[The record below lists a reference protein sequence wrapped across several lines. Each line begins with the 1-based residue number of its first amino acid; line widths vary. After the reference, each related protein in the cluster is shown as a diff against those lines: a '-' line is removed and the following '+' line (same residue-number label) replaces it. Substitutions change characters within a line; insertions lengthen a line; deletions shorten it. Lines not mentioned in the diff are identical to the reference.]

1 METLEKIDKSLTECK
16 IPTTVQD
23 ISEKVF
29 SSYDSLESIECDSD
43 YFKSIDGVLFTADY
57 KTLVRYPPKKIDA
70 NYVIPDSVVNIGSY
84 AFRNCEFLEHIIL
97 PDSLI
102 NIGESAF
109 SRCKSLQDIILPDS
123 ITKICRDTFM
133 LCQSLK
139 KIKLPNSLTEI
150 GNSAFMYCKA
160 LQEIDLPNT
169 LSKIGSCIF
178 SNCSSLRRIN
188 ISVSLNYIPK
198 YAFANCSKLKRITLP
213 NSIKHIESGAFSRCN
228 FLREIKLS
236 KELID
241 IDSSAFSSCK
251 LLNEIE
257 LPNGIE
263 SINDGAFWGCES
275 LETISLPNSI
285 QHIGNNTFGFCP
297 SLEKIECDNEYYY
310 TVDGVLFDKKDK
322 KLVRYPQGRTER
334 KYTIP
339 NGILIIGQAA
349 FGNCCDLEEI
359 ILPESVKILK
369 SDAFHSCSKLKS
381 IKLPNQISSIAPSAF
396 FYCWD
401 LKGIECDSPFFK
413 SIDGV
418 LFTADLKTLVCYPQ
432 GKGCDNYVVPDS
444 VTNIAEDAFCSFVSP
459 WTADSC
465 KRITLPKSINEITDT
480 TFEHHESLKWIECD
494 NEHYKSIDGVLFT
507 ADCKTLVYYPRG
519 REDSQYIIPDT
530 VTKIE
535 NRAFA
540 SNSYLRK
547 IIIPKGRME
556 DFIEMFP
563 EDNEYELA
571 EA

>member
-1 METLEKIDKSLTECK
+1 METLEKIDKSLTVCK

-29 SSYDSLESIECDSD
+29 STYDSLESIECDSD

-57 KTLVRYPPKKIDA
+57 KTLVRYPPKKNGTD
-70 NYVIPDSVVNIGSY
+70 YVVPDSVVNIGSY

-123 ITKICRDTFM
+123 ITKICRDTFYG
-133 LCQSLK
+133 CQSLK

-150 GNSAFMYCKA
+150 GNSAFM
-160 LQEIDLPNT
+160 L
-169 LSKIGSCIF
+169 
-178 SNCSSLRRIN
+178 
-188 ISVSLNYIPK
+188 
-198 YAFANCSKLKRITLP
+198 
-213 NSIKHIESGAFSRCN
+213 
-228 FLREIKLS
+228 
-236 KELID
+236 
-241 IDSSAFSSCK
+241 
-251 LLNEIE
+251 
-257 LPNGIE
+257 
-263 SINDGAFWGCES
+263 
-275 LETISLPNSI
+275 
-285 QHIGNNTFGFCP
+285 
-297 SLEKIECDNEYYY
+297 
-310 TVDGVLFDKKDK
+310 
-322 KLVRYPQGRTER
+322 
-334 KYTIP
+334 
-339 NGILIIGQAA
+339 
-349 FGNCCDLEEI
+349 
-359 ILPESVKILK
+359 
-369 SDAFHSCSKLKS
+369 
-381 IKLPNQISSIAPSAF
+381 
-396 FYCWD
+396 CWD

-547 IIIPKGRME
+547 IIVPKGKME
-556 DFIEMFP
+556 DFIKMFP

>member
-1 METLEKIDKSLTECK
+1 METLEKIDKSLTVCK
-16 IPTTVQD
+16 ISTTVQD

-29 SSYDSLESIECDSD
+29 SSCDSLESIECDSD

-57 KTLVRYPPKKIDA
+57 KTLVRYPPKKNGTD
-70 NYVIPDSVVNIGSY
+70 YVVPNSVVNIGSY

-169 LSKIGSCIF
+169 LSEIGSCIF

-213 NSIKHIESGAFSRCN
+213 NSIKHIESGAFHC
-228 FLREIKLS
+228 
-236 KELID
+236 
-241 IDSSAFSSCK
+241 
-251 LLNEIE
+251 
-257 LPNGIE
+257 
-263 SINDGAFWGCES
+263 
-275 LETISLPNSI
+275 
-285 QHIGNNTFGFCP
+285 
-297 SLEKIECDNEYYY
+297 
-310 TVDGVLFDKKDK
+310 
-322 KLVRYPQGRTER
+322 
-334 KYTIP
+334 
-339 NGILIIGQAA
+339 
-349 FGNCCDLEEI
+349 
-359 ILPESVKILK
+359 
-369 SDAFHSCSKLKS
+369 
-381 IKLPNQISSIAPSAF
+381 
-396 FYCWD
+396 CWD

-413 SIDGV
+413 SINGV

-480 TFEHHESLKWIECD
+480 TFEHHKSLKWIECD

>member
-1 METLEKIDKSLTECK
+1 MEILKKIDKNLTVCK

-57 KTLVRYPPKKIDA
+57 KTLVRYPPKKNGTD
-70 NYVIPDSVVNIGSY
+70 YVVPDSVVNIGSC
-84 AFRNCEFLEHIIL
+84 AFRNCEFLENII
-97 PDSLI
+97 
-102 NIGESAF
+102 
-109 SRCKSLQDIILPDS
+109 
-123 ITKICRDTFM
+123 
-133 LCQSLK
+133 
-139 KIKLPNSLTEI
+139 LPNSLTRI
-150 GNSAFMYCKA
+150 GEEAFC
-160 LQEIDLPNT
+160 L
-169 LSKIGSCIF
+169 
-178 SNCSSLRRIN
+178 
-188 ISVSLNYIPK
+188 
-198 YAFANCSKLKRITLP
+198 
-213 NSIKHIESGAFSRCN
+213 
-228 FLREIKLS
+228 
-236 KELID
+236 
-241 IDSSAFSSCK
+241 
-251 LLNEIE
+251 
-257 LPNGIE
+257 
-263 SINDGAFWGCES
+263 
-275 LETISLPNSI
+275 
-285 QHIGNNTFGFCP
+285 
-297 SLEKIECDNEYYY
+297 
-310 TVDGVLFDKKDK
+310 
-322 KLVRYPQGRTER
+322 
-334 KYTIP
+334 
-339 NGILIIGQAA
+339 
-349 FGNCCDLEEI
+349 
-359 ILPESVKILK
+359 
-369 SDAFHSCSKLKS
+369 CSKLKS
-381 IKLPNQISSIAPSAF
+381 IKLPNQINSIASSAF
-396 FYCWD
+396 NGCWN

-444 VTNIAEDAFCSFVSP
+444 VTNIAEDAFSSFVSP

-480 TFEHHESLKWIECD
+480 TFKHHESLKWIECD

-547 IIIPKGRME
+547 IIVPKGRME
-556 DFIEMFP
+556 DFIEMSP

>member
-1 METLEKIDKSLTECK
+1 METLKKIDKSLTVCK

-29 SSYDSLESIECDSD
+29 SSCDSLESIECDSD

-57 KTLVRYPPKKIDA
+57 KTLVRYPPKKNGTD
-70 NYVIPDSVVNIGSY
+70 YVIPDSVVNIGSC
-84 AFRNCEFLEHIIL
+84 AFMYCEFLEHIIL

-109 SRCKSLQDIILPDS
+109 YNCKSLQDIILPDS
-123 ITKICRDTFM
+123 ITKICRDTFGY
-133 LCQSLK
+133 CQSLK

-150 GNSAFMYCKA
+150 GNSAFY
-160 LQEIDLPNT
+160 N
-169 LSKIGSCIF
+169 
-178 SNCSSLRRIN
+178 
-188 ISVSLNYIPK
+188 
-198 YAFANCSKLKRITLP
+198 
-213 NSIKHIESGAFSRCN
+213 CN

-241 IDSSAFSSCK
+241 IDSSAFSGCK
-251 LLNEIE
+251 SLNEIE

-275 LETISLPNSI
+275 LETITLPNSI
-285 QHIGNNTFGFCP
+285 QHIGNSTFGFCP

-322 KLVRYPQGRTER
+322 KLIRYPLGRTER

-339 NGILIIGQAA
+339 NGILIIGKAA
-349 FGNCCDLEEI
+349 FCNCRDLEEI
-359 ILPESVKILK
+359 ILPESIKILENN
-369 SDAFHSCSKLKS
+369 AFQDCSKLKS
-381 IKLPNQISSIAPSAF
+381 IKLPNQINSIASSAF
-396 FYCWD
+396 SGCWD
-401 LKGIECDSPFFK
+401 LKGIECDSPLFK
-413 SIDGV
+413 PIDGV

-444 VTNIAEDAFCSFVSP
+444 VTNIAEDAFSSFVSP

-507 ADCKTLVYYPRG
+507 ADCKTLVYYPQG

-535 NRAFA
+535 NRAFVF
-540 SNSYLRK
+540 NGYLRK
-547 IIIPKGRME
+547 IIVPKGRME
-556 DFIEMFP
+556 DFIKMFP
-563 EDNEYELA
+563 EYNEYELA

>member
-1 METLEKIDKSLTECK
+1 MQTNCCIGYVVTIDF
-16 IPTTVQD
+16 V
-23 ISEKVF
+23 
-29 SSYDSLESIECDSD
+29 
-43 YFKSIDGVLFTADY
+43 ID
-57 KTLVRYPPKKIDA
+57 
-70 NYVIPDSVVNIGSY
+70 VIH
-84 AFRNCEFLEHIIL
+84 R
-97 PDSLI
+97 
-102 NIGESAF
+102 
-109 SRCKSLQDIILPDS
+109 
-123 ITKICRDTFM
+123 
-133 LCQSLK
+133 
-139 KIKLPNSLTEI
+139 
-150 GNSAFMYCKA
+150 
-160 LQEIDLPNT
+160 
-169 LSKIGSCIF
+169 
-178 SNCSSLRRIN
+178 
-188 ISVSLNYIPK
+188 
-198 YAFANCSKLKRITLP
+198 
-213 NSIKHIESGAFSRCN
+213 
-228 FLREIKLS
+228 
-236 KELID
+236 
-241 IDSSAFSSCK
+241 
-251 LLNEIE
+251 
-257 LPNGIE
+257 
-263 SINDGAFWGCES
+263 GCE
-275 LETISLPNSI
+275 ISI
-285 QHIGNNTFGFCP
+285 
-297 SLEKIECDNEYYY
+297 
-310 TVDGVLFDKKDK
+310 
-322 KLVRYPQGRTER
+322 
-334 KYTIP
+334 TIP
-339 NGILIIGQAA
+339 NNLYSNKFLIG
-349 FGNCCDLEEI
+349 
-359 ILPESVKILK
+359 
-369 SDAFHSCSKLKS
+369 
-381 IKLPNQISSIAPSAF
+381 NQINT
-396 FYCWD
+396 CWD

>member
-1 METLEKIDKSLTECK
+1 M
-16 IPTTVQD
+16 
-23 ISEKVF
+23 
-29 SSYDSLESIECDSD
+29 
-43 YFKSIDGVLFTADY
+43 
-57 KTLVRYPPKKIDA
+57 
-70 NYVIPDSVVNIGSY
+70 
-84 AFRNCEFLEHIIL
+84 
-97 PDSLI
+97 
-102 NIGESAF
+102 
-109 SRCKSLQDIILPDS
+109 
-123 ITKICRDTFM
+123 
-133 LCQSLK
+133 
-139 KIKLPNSLTEI
+139 
-150 GNSAFMYCKA
+150 
-160 LQEIDLPNT
+160 
-169 LSKIGSCIF
+169 
-178 SNCSSLRRIN
+178 
-188 ISVSLNYIPK
+188 
-198 YAFANCSKLKRITLP
+198 
-213 NSIKHIESGAFSRCN
+213 
-228 FLREIKLS
+228 REIKLS

-547 IIIPKGRME
+547 IIVPKGRME
-556 DFIEMFP
+556 DFIKMFP

>member
-1 METLEKIDKSLTECK
+1 METLEKIDKSLTVCK
-16 IPTTVQD
+16 ISTTVQD

-29 SSYDSLESIECDSD
+29 SSCDSLESIECDSD

-57 KTLVRYPPKKIDA
+57 KTLVRYPPKKNGTD
-70 NYVIPDSVVNIGSY
+70 YVVPNSVVNIGSY

-150 GNSAFMYCKA
+150 GNSAFMYC
-160 LQEIDLPNT
+160 
-169 LSKIGSCIF
+169 
-178 SNCSSLRRIN
+178 
-188 ISVSLNYIPK
+188 
-198 YAFANCSKLKRITLP
+198 
-213 NSIKHIESGAFSRCN
+213 
-228 FLREIKLS
+228 
-236 KELID
+236 
-241 IDSSAFSSCK
+241 
-251 LLNEIE
+251 
-257 LPNGIE
+257 
-263 SINDGAFWGCES
+263 
-275 LETISLPNSI
+275 
-285 QHIGNNTFGFCP
+285 
-297 SLEKIECDNEYYY
+297 
-310 TVDGVLFDKKDK
+310 
-322 KLVRYPQGRTER
+322 
-334 KYTIP
+334 
-339 NGILIIGQAA
+339 
-349 FGNCCDLEEI
+349 
-359 ILPESVKILK
+359 
-369 SDAFHSCSKLKS
+369 
-381 IKLPNQISSIAPSAF
+381 
-396 FYCWD
+396 WD

-444 VTNIAEDAFCSFVSP
+444 VTNIAENAFSSFVSP

-480 TFEHHESLKWIECD
+480 TFKHHESLKWIECD

-547 IIIPKGRME
+547 IIVPKGRME
-556 DFIEMFP
+556 DFIKMFP

>member
-1 METLEKIDKSLTECK
+1 MEMLKKIDKNLTICK

-57 KTLVRYPPKKIDA
+57 KTLVRYPPKKNGTD
-70 NYVIPDSVVNIGSY
+70 YVVPDSVVNIGSC
-84 AFRNCEFLEHIIL
+84 AFRNCEFLENII
-97 PDSLI
+97 
-102 NIGESAF
+102 
-109 SRCKSLQDIILPDS
+109 
-123 ITKICRDTFM
+123 
-133 LCQSLK
+133 
-139 KIKLPNSLTEI
+139 LPNSLTRI
-150 GNSAFMYCKA
+150 GEEAF
-160 LQEIDLPNT
+160 QD
-169 LSKIGSCIF
+169 
-178 SNCSSLRRIN
+178 
-188 ISVSLNYIPK
+188 
-198 YAFANCSKLKRITLP
+198 
-213 NSIKHIESGAFSRCN
+213 
-228 FLREIKLS
+228 
-236 KELID
+236 
-241 IDSSAFSSCK
+241 
-251 LLNEIE
+251 
-257 LPNGIE
+257 
-263 SINDGAFWGCES
+263 
-275 LETISLPNSI
+275 
-285 QHIGNNTFGFCP
+285 
-297 SLEKIECDNEYYY
+297 
-310 TVDGVLFDKKDK
+310 
-322 KLVRYPQGRTER
+322 
-334 KYTIP
+334 
-339 NGILIIGQAA
+339 
-349 FGNCCDLEEI
+349 
-359 ILPESVKILK
+359 
-369 SDAFHSCSKLKS
+369 CSKLKS
-381 IKLPNQISSIAPSAF
+381 IKLPNQINSIASSAF
-396 FYCWD
+396 NGCWN

-444 VTNIAEDAFCSFVSP
+444 VTNIAEDAFSSFVSP

-480 TFEHHESLKWIECD
+480 TFKHHESLKWIECD

-547 IIIPKGRME
+547 IIVPKGRME
-556 DFIEMFP
+556 DFIEIFP

>member
-1 METLEKIDKSLTECK
+1 
-16 IPTTVQD
+16 
-23 ISEKVF
+23 
-29 SSYDSLESIECDSD
+29 
-43 YFKSIDGVLFTADY
+43 
-57 KTLVRYPPKKIDA
+57 
-70 NYVIPDSVVNIGSY
+70 
-84 AFRNCEFLEHIIL
+84 
-97 PDSLI
+97 
-102 NIGESAF
+102 
-109 SRCKSLQDIILPDS
+109 
-123 ITKICRDTFM
+123 M

-150 GNSAFMYCKA
+150 GNSAFM
-160 LQEIDLPNT
+160 
-169 LSKIGSCIF
+169 
-178 SNCSSLRRIN
+178 
-188 ISVSLNYIPK
+188 
-198 YAFANCSKLKRITLP
+198 
-213 NSIKHIESGAFSRCN
+213 
-228 FLREIKLS
+228 
-236 KELID
+236 
-241 IDSSAFSSCK
+241 
-251 LLNEIE
+251 
-257 LPNGIE
+257 
-263 SINDGAFWGCES
+263 
-275 LETISLPNSI
+275 
-285 QHIGNNTFGFCP
+285 
-297 SLEKIECDNEYYY
+297 
-310 TVDGVLFDKKDK
+310 
-322 KLVRYPQGRTER
+322 
-334 KYTIP
+334 
-339 NGILIIGQAA
+339 
-349 FGNCCDLEEI
+349 
-359 ILPESVKILK
+359 
-369 SDAFHSCSKLKS
+369 
-381 IKLPNQISSIAPSAF
+381 
-396 FYCWD
+396 YCWD

-480 TFEHHESLKWIECD
+480 TFEHHKSLKWIECD